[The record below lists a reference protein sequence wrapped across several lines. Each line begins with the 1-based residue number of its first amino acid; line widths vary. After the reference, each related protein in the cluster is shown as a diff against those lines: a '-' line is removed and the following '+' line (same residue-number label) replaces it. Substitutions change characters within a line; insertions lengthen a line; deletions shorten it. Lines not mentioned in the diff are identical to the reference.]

1 MEQSY
6 VNEVIGNTSEF
17 CDIFNN
23 YEDKLKE
30 LGEKCDSIS
39 KEVENY
45 NSSVATNGNASEQS
59 YDALDDDRKYHD
71 ENGEVIPY
79 GLLSETQKRG
89 LAKDA
94 MFVAD
99 REIELKDMM
108 AEASYE
114 MHQSAHK

>member
-45 NSSVATNGNASEQS
+45 
-59 YDALDDDRKYHD
+59 
-71 ENGEVIPY
+71 
-79 GLLSETQKRG
+79 KRQ
-89 LAKDA
+89 
-94 MFVAD
+94 
-99 REIELKDMM
+99 E
-108 AEASYE
+108 
-114 MHQSAHK
+114 